1 MDLLEANVR
10 DFYPAESEG
19 KSFIFVFSVKYGE
32 ILKWSVISLTK

>member
-19 KSFIFVFSVKYGE
+19 KFIIYYFSVIHGDF
-32 ILKWSVISLTK
+32 